1 MSTLIRKKTVNEL
14 RAVWDRGART
24 SPSNVKSSSTVMPA
38 HNAISQF
45 KSVIFSKNIA
55 KKLAYVRRYKN

>member
-1 MSTLIRKKTVNEL
+1 MSTLIRKKTVSEL
-14 RAVWDRGART
+14 RAVWNRGARP
-24 SPSNVKSSSTVMPA
+24 SPSNVTSSPTVMPA

-55 KKLAYVRRYKN
+55 KKIAYVRRYKN